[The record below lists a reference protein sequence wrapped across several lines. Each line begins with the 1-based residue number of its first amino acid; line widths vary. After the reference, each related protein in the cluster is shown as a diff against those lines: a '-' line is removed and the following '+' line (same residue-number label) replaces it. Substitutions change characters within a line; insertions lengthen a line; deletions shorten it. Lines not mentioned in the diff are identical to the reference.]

1 LERRAEVLVSRLEW
15 LVVWGTV
22 GCAIPTDPDDGAG
35 ACGAAPDGG
44 EVIPLKEAKLNIE
57 HNATDI
63 DTGFQGFIDSDGW
76 SCLEVTGPDGVVLTL
91 LGGGALGE
99 LGLTELFFES
109 VEPEWVD
116 VPLAEILS
124 ALPEGDYLIEG
135 PAIEAGEPL
144 GWTTGTAL
152 LTHDIPAGPALL
164 APGEGEV
171 VPVADLVMEWGAVTE
186 TIDGDPVTVV
196 SYQLIVEE
204 VLDEPPLH
212 VIGKPGL
219 QMIVPSTT
227 TSMTVP
233 VEYLKPGTAYAW
245 EVLAQ
250 EESGNQ
256 TLSSGT
262 FSTEP

>member
-1 LERRAEVLVSRLEW
+1 MSRLAR
-15 LVVWGTV
+15 LA
-22 GCAIPTDPDDGAG
+22 GCAALGCASPHEPPLDGQ
-35 ACGAAPDGG
+35 CGPQPEDA

-76 SCLEVTGPDGVVLTL
+76 SCLDVAGPDGVVLSL
-91 LGGGALGE
+91 IGGGALGE

-109 VEPEWVD
+109 VEPEWID
-116 VPLAEILS
+116 VPLDEILG
-124 ALPEGDYLIEG
+124 ALPVGDYDISG
-135 PAIEAGEPL
+135 PAIEAGEVL

-152 LTHDIPAGPALL
+152 LTHDIPAGPELVSPAED
-164 APGEGEV
+164 AV
-171 VPVADLVMEWGAVTE
+171 VPVADLLMEWAAVSE
-186 TIDGDPVTVV
+186 TIDGDPVNVV

-204 VLDEPPLH
+204 DTEELDPH
-212 VIGKPGL
+212 VIGKPSV
-219 QMIVPSTT
+219 QFNVPATT

-233 VEYLKPGTAYAW
+233 GDFLKPGTAYAW

-256 TLSSGT
+256 TLSSGA
-262 FSTEP
+262 FETEP